1 MCQGSSRFV
10 VILATCSILNLY
22 HFKPPSGLN
31 LSSNVFK
38 IKISFFQHANSVRRK
53 HSQIMEQIAV
63 GEYKRRAPSFQ
74 VPEADLPIR
83 ENVTPGTW
91 FV

>member
-1 MCQGSSRFV
+1 M
-10 VILATCSILNLY
+10 
-22 HFKPPSGLN
+22 
-31 LSSNVFK
+31 
-38 IKISFFQHANSVRRK
+38 RRK

-91 FV
+91 FVW